1 MSQMKQ
7 TDQEARAVILERVRQ
22 KLVGAA
28 TAEVDVRRA
37 AAEASIHSGM
47 AGPQPRMTGDL
58 VERLLRKLE
67 EMSCTTDR
75 VARPDEVPQAVAR
88 YLAAN
93 GLDLSAVASPPL
105 ASLKWQDAGMSVAIR
120 SAADADGVGVT
131 DCFCAIA
138 ETGTLMLISTSDS
151 PPTLSLL
158 PETHVAI
165 VSVERIVPT
174 MEAAFARF
182 RSEFAVMPPAVNF
195 ISGPS
200 RTADIEQT
208 IVLGAHGPCRVHV
221 VVVG

>member
-1 MSQMKQ
+1 MIQMKQ
-7 TDQEARAVILERVRQ
+7 TNQEARAAILGRVRQ
-22 KLVGAA
+22 RLAA
-28 TAEVDVRRA
+28 AAGLRRE

-47 AGPQPRMTGDL
+47 VGPQPHMAGDL

-75 VARPDEVPQAVAR
+75 VAGPDEVPQAVAR

-93 GLDLSAVASPPL
+93 ALGLSAVASPPL
-105 ASLKWQDAGMSVAIR
+105 ALLKWQDAGMSVAVR

-138 ETGTLMLISTSDS
+138 ETGTLMLLSAADS

-158 PETHVAI
+158 PETHVAV

-182 RSEFAVMPPAVNF
+182 SAQRSAMPPAVNF

>member
-1 MSQMKQ
+1 MTKQ
-7 TDQEARAVILERVRQ
+7 DNHAARAEIMARVRQ
-22 KLVGAA
+22 RLAPVTAA
-28 TAEVDVRRA
+28 DADVRKAQAEEAIRA
-37 AAEASIHSGM
+37 VAR
-47 AGPQPRMTGDL
+47 GPQPRMTGDL

-75 VARPDEVPQAVAR
+75 VARLNEVPRAVAR

-93 GLDLSAVASPPL
+93 SLGLSAVTSPPL
-105 ASLKWQDAGMSVAIR
+105 ASLEWENAGVSVAVR
-120 SAADADGVGVT
+120 GAADADLVGLT

-138 ETGTLMLISTSDS
+138 ETGTLMLHSAPDL

-158 PETHVAI
+158 PETHVA
-165 VSVERIVPT
+165 VVPLERIVPT
-174 MEAAFARF
+174 MEEAFARF
-182 RSEFAVMPPAVNF
+182 RAQFSDMPPAVNF

-221 VVVG
+221 VLVG

>member
-1 MSQMKQ
+1 MTKQ
-7 TDQEARAVILERVRQ
+7 DNHAARAEIMARVRQ
-22 KLVGAA
+22 RLAPVTAA
-28 TAEVDVRRA
+28 DAGVRKAQAEEAMRA
-37 AAEASIHSGM
+37 AAR
-47 AGPQPRMTGDL
+47 GPQPRMTEDL

-75 VARPDEVPQAVAR
+75 VGCLDEVPRAVAR

-93 GLDLSAVASPPL
+93 SLGLSAVTSPPL
-105 ASLKWQDAGMSVAIR
+105 ASLEWENAGVSVAVR
-120 SAADADGVGVT
+120 GAADADLVGLT

-138 ETGTLMLISTSDS
+138 ETGTLMLHSAPDS

-158 PETHVAI
+158 PETHVA
-165 VSVERIVPT
+165 VVPLERIVPT
-174 MEAAFARF
+174 MEEAFARF
-182 RSEFAVMPPAVNF
+182 CAQFSDMPPAVNF

-221 VVVG
+221 VLVG